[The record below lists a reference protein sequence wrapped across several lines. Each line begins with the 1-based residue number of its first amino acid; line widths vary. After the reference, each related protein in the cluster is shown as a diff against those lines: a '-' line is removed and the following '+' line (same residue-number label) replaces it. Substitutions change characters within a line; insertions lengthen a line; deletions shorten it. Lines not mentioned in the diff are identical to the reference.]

1 MLRGYW
7 ARNLLFFST
16 ALLFY
21 STQRIYMN
29 ALFPPL
35 FPPGADK
42 KLNDFFFFFF
52 YFSSQDLCCFQQSRL
67 YMLTQKASSAFRHW
81 AVTLVWSCTVCLVS
95 RDPSSSLNNRLKKH
109 WFVATP
115 QKWAIGILNSAAGFY
130 CLVLIYLRSPGSK
143 RTCGSTHP
151 SCARRQAG
159 ASDLPTSR

>member
-1 MLRGYW
+1 MHYFHHYFPQEPT
-7 ARNLLFFST
+7 RNLM
-16 ALLFY
+16 
-21 STQRIYMN
+21 I
-29 ALFPPL
+29 
-35 FPPGADK
+35 
-42 KLNDFFFFFF
+42 FFFFFF

-67 YMLTQKASSAFRHW
+67 YMLTQKASSAFRHG
-81 AVTLVWSCTVCLVS
+81 AVTLVSSCTVCLVS
-95 RDPSSSLNNRLKKH
+95 RDPSSSLNNRLKKY

>member
-1 MLRGYW
+1 MLRSYCAG
-7 ARNLLFFST
+7 NLLCFST

-42 KLNDFFFFFF
+42 KLNDYFFFF

-67 YMLTQKASSAFRHW
+67 YMLTQKASSAFRYW

-95 RDPSSSLNNRLKKH
+95 RDPSSSLNNRLKKY

-130 CLVLIYLRSPGSK
+130 CLVLIYLRSPGSQ

-151 SCARRQAG
+151 SCAWRQAA